1 MTPTAS
7 LKTTL
12 SNSGTICLGLKEPN
26 DPPKIVIKQCRFKE
40 CSLERNVIFCV
51 RACIINNVGNQVDEM
66 WAILDEGVHKF
77 DE

>member
-26 DPPKIVIKQCRFKE
+26 DPPKIIINQCRCKE
-40 CSLERNVIFCV
+40 CSLQRNVVFRV
-51 RACIINNVGNQVDEM
+51 RACIINNVGSQVDEM
-66 WAILDEGVHKF
+66 SAILDKGIHNF